1 MFPKHLGF
9 GLFFGLCLPLF
20 ASCSDD
26 DTSET
31 PGPADAG
38 APSGEAG
45 ATSGGTAGGSAGAA
59 STQGGSSGEAS
70 GEGGSAGDTSPPI
83 GGSAGEPGS
92 ATGAL
97 IRVTTKSTV
106 GVLLDELPEA
116 MRDRV
121 AEELL
126 DGTGEAFVDRARR
139 QLRLAIYR
147 LNFRPAFY
155 DEGDDKRQLPLPPAA
170 VQRIRL
176 VPDETGALA
185 RRDTVQGHDYVLA
198 DYELDTV
205 IVTDSES
212 PGISEPALA
221 EVGGE
226 WDEPFTFPV
235 DPELLIQRTGYACMD
250 EAEFPRNS
258 VDTENVE
265 FFYDQ
270 ECEPEDVPS
279 LDGCHQTELPE
290 LSCLD
295 ALEEGVGSVDL
306 ELHYER
312 LAWDEAIAEEH
323 RVGQVDS
330 EGVADLEVVTEEL
343 EDNRLTYRYIQA
355 DSCALDEACVGGP
368 GWRKLLQFNA
378 SEKNVG
384 TEPINIGDVDYYIDN
399 PDDPTPN
406 ANHHVYQYSAC
417 HNHYH
422 FNYFATFTYGGDPD
436 LGSKRAFCLESV
448 ARYGNHEH
456 SPTWSDYNGC
466 DYQGITQGWGDQ
478 YNAGIECQ
486 WVDVTTVDTS
496 DGPVTQPLGL
506 RSNPEGFLC
515 EGTPVLDDEGE
526 VTWEPTELMT
536 DIGDTVDRPVCDEVS
551 EWDENN
557 YGEHDVTLPVPGEG
571 HLTSACKY
579 GELGPLRNCGFTYE
593 PALFDCEPGETVSV
607 SCSVEEG
614 SLPQVARLCEASRV
628 LDSGVACFSADALAN
643 GSVSDAEA
651 TELSFTCPERRDT
664 QETGGKYALYF
675 APLWTG
681 DATGTVT
688 CTAN

>member
-1 MFPKHLGF
+1 MFSKPLGF

-26 DTSET
+26 DSSEA
-31 PGPADAG
+31 PGPSDAG
-38 APSGEAG
+38 APSAEGG
-45 ATSGGTAGGSAGAA
+45 ASSGGSSSGGASPGGSAGAA
-59 STQGGSSGEAS
+59 PID
-70 GEGGSAGDTSPPI
+70 GGSAGEASPAT
-83 GGSAGEPGS
+83 GGSAGEPAS
-92 ATGAL
+92 PPGAL
-97 IRVTTKSTV
+97 IRVTAESTV
-106 GVLLDELPEA
+106 GFLLDELPESL
-116 MRDRV
+116 RDRV
-121 AEELL
+121 AADLL

-139 QLRLAIYR
+139 QLRLATYR

-155 DEGDDKRQLPLPPAA
+155 DEAEEKRQLPLPPAA

-176 VPDETGALA
+176 VPDATGALA

-198 DYELDTV
+198 DYELETV
-205 IVTDSES
+205 LVTDAES

-226 WDEPFTFPV
+226 WVEHFTFPV

-279 LDGCHQTELPE
+279 LDGCHQTELPT

-306 ELHYER
+306 DLHYER
-312 LAWDEAIAEEH
+312 LAWDEELAADN
-323 RVGQVDS
+323 RVGQVGA

-343 EDNRLTYRYIQA
+343 ADNRLTYRYIEA

-368 GWRKLLQFNA
+368 GWRRLLQFNA

-399 PDDPTPN
+399 PDDPTAN

-422 FNYFATFTYGGDPD
+422 FNYFATFSYGGDPD

-448 ARYGNHEH
+448 ARYSNHEH

-496 DGPVTQPLGL
+496 EGPVTQPLGL

-515 EGTPVLDDEGE
+515 EGAPVLDDEGN
-526 VTWEPTELMT
+526 VTWEPTELRT
-536 DIGDTVDRPVCDEVS
+536 DMGDTVDRPVCDERTDW
-551 EWDENN
+551 EENN

-571 HLTSACKY
+571 YLTSACKY

-593 PALFDCEPGETVSV
+593 PSLVDCEPGETVSV
-607 SCSVEEG
+607 SCSVEDG

-628 LDSGVACFSADALAN
+628 HDAGVACFVADALAN
-643 GSVSDAEA
+643 GSV
-651 TELSFTCPERRDT
+651 TEGETTALSFTCPERRDN
-664 QETGGKYALYF
+664 QEPGGKYALYF
-675 APLWTG
+675 GPLWPS
-681 DATGTVT
+681 DATAPVT
-688 CTAN
+688 CVTD